1 LNNTS
6 KCFSIGNIT
15 KLHNDGDEVA
25 RIGVSKSQVRQVRDQ
40 LIAEGRYPSA
50 DAARA
55 ALGNTGSKSTIH
67 KYLKE
72 LESEGSEARSSRQDT
87 ERSLHTMIEQIAD
100 RLHSEADQRMHGVTA
115 SLEQALRQK
124 DAEIAELR
132 ATVAML
138 FARLNAPAAE
148 DAERAGFGHFDS
160 LALSSRSGPHG
171 TSAFSIM
178 LANDRSTL
186 SDAGKIRTA
195 GLKFQ

>member
-1 LNNTS
+1 M
-6 KCFSIGNIT
+6 
-15 KLHNDGDEVA
+15 A
-25 RIGVSKSQVRQVRDQ
+25 RNGVSKSQVRQVRDQ

-72 LESEGSEARSSRQDT
+72 LESEDGDAGSSRQET
-87 ERSLHTMIEQIAD
+87 GRSLHAMIEQLAD
-100 RLHSEADQRMHGVTA
+100 RLHSEAGQRAHAVTA
-115 SLEQALRQK
+115 GLEHALRQK

-138 FARLNAPAAE
+138 SARLHAPAAE
-148 DAERAGFGHFDS
+148 GTERAGFGHFDS

-186 SDAGKIRTA
+186 SDASKIRPA